1 MPFGGEDCLSAA
13 IVLPVLPVLLVLP
26 VLPVLS
32 VVEGSVAEG
41 SVAKELSISDRL
53 PTKNRFFTAFRMT
66 TFGFS
71 GGPRPGATGFGSFCR
86 NKMACPELALNEV
99 NGPCEGTSS
108 CGAETPQS
116 SSPRRAGATPR
127 KTKAKILDPRS
138 RSGMTEGWMPDQAG
152 HDGRRC
158 GRAILWRFLPCGL
171 PVIFCTVCKVL
182 YNLYNL
188 YMLYVLY
195 NFSHCFKRLPFS
207 IFGRTPARNFLC
219 LLSAVVL
226 GLFFST

>member
-1 MPFGGEDCLSAA
+1 MRRP
-13 IVLPVLPVLLVLP
+13 
-26 VLPVLS
+26 LS
-32 VVEGSVAEG
+32 VISVCVQSFVNKIRCLFPSCPIKPGMTEGVT
-41 SVAKELSISDRL
+41 AKARSWRRRAGLRPGPVHAIWGRGLSERSEFRSPHTRDRGAGT
-53 PTKNRFFTAFRMT
+53 PW
-66 TFGFS
+66 
-71 GGPRPGATGFGSFCR
+71 GPRPGATGFGSFCR
-86 NKMACPELALNEV
+86 NKR
-99 NGPCEGTSS
+99 TSS

-127 KTKAKILDPRS
+127 ETKAKILDPRS
-138 RSGMTEGWMPDQAG
+138 GSGMTESWMPDQAG

-188 YMLYVLY
+188 YNVYMLYVLY

-226 GLFFST
+226 GLFLST

>member
-1 MPFGGEDCLSAA
+1 MRRP
-13 IVLPVLPVLLVLP
+13 
-26 VLPVLS
+26 LS
-32 VVEGSVAEG
+32 VISVCVQSFVNKIRCLFPSCPIKPGMTRSEG

-71 GGPRPGATGFGSFCR
+71 GGPARAP
-86 NKMACPELALNEV
+86 LVL
-99 NGPCEGTSS
+99 GPF
-108 CGAETPQS
+108 AETKE
-116 SSPRRAGATPR
+116 PRRAGTTPR

-138 RSGMTEGWMPDQAG
+138 RPVLDVLNRGSGMTEGWMPDQAG

-188 YMLYVLY
+188 YNAYMLYVLY

-207 IFGRTPARNFLC
+207 IFWRTPARNFLC

>member
-1 MPFGGEDCLSAA
+1 MRRPLSVISVCVQSFVNKIHCLFPSCPIKPGMTEGVTAKARSWRLRAGLRPGPVHAIWGRGLSERSEFRSPHTRDRGAAPPGGHARA
-13 IVLPVLPVLLVLP
+13 PLVL
-26 VLPVLS
+26 
-32 VVEGSVAEG
+32 
-41 SVAKELSISDRL
+41 
-53 PTKNRFFTAFRMT
+53 
-66 TFGFS
+66 
-71 GGPRPGATGFGSFCR
+71 GPF
-86 NKMACPELALNEV
+86 
-99 NGPCEGTSS
+99 
-108 CGAETPQS
+108 AETKG
-116 SSPRRAGATPR
+116 PRRAGPKPR

-188 YMLYVLY
+188 YNVYMLYVLY

-226 GLFFST
+226 GLFLST